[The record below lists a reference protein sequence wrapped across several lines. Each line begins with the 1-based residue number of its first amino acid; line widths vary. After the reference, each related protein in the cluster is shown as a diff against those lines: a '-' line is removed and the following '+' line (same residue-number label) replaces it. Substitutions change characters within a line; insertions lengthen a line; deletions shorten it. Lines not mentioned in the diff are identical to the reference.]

1 MNAASMQQHAAA
13 RRGACAAPL
22 APQRRCRSVRAAAAA
37 SSSASGSSGAQQ
49 QQQQQQQ
56 QQPAAQDAARRRF
69 HEGVTMTAYEGNSFA
84 VKFNQ
89 SGARVL
95 VDPWLVGDL
104 TFFEQGWAY
113 VGRKRVLGPGRVN
126 VEEVAAE
133 TDLILLSQ
141 VCAL

>member
-37 SSSASGSSGAQQ
+37 SSSASGSSGAQ